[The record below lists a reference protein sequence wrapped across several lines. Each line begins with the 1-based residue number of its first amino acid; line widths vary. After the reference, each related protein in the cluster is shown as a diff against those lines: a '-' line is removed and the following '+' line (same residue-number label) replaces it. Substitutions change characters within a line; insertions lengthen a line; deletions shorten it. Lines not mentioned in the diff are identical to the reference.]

1 MADRAP
7 DRSQKA
13 VGEIGLLEAL
23 ATTRAIRRY
32 TNDQSPTPTSNR
44 FCGTPVGPLRIE
56 PTTIPILTLRNGR
69 ERQSRQI
76 TAWPV
81 VQGRLE

>member
-7 DRSQKA
+7 ADRQKA

-32 TNDQSPTPTSNR
+32 TND
-44 FCGTPVGPLRIE
+44 PVSDADLE
-56 PTTIPILTLRNGR
+56 
-69 ERQSRQI
+69 QI
-76 TAWPV
+76 
-81 VQGRLE
+81 